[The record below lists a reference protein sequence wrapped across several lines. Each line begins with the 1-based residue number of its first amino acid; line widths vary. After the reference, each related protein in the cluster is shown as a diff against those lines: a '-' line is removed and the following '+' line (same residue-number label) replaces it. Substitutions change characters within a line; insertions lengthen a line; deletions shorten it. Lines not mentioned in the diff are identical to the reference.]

1 MKKMKKVSKL
11 TTLAL
16 FVSLAMILS
25 FIEHQ
30 IPPLV
35 AIPGIKLGLPNVAI
49 VFVLYGIGEK
59 EAVAVSLVRIFLV
72 SVLFG
77 SVMSL
82 MYSVAG
88 AVLSLTVMIL
98 LKKSR
103 RFSCVTVSVTG
114 GVCHNIGQI
123 IVACFVTK
131 TAELV
136 YYLPV
141 LLISGVV
148 AGVLIGLI
156 SGIVLKRM
164 EKL

>member
-1 MKKMKKVSKL
+1 MKVSKITSL
-11 TTLAL
+11 GL

-35 AIPGIKLGLPNVAI
+35 SIPGIKLGLPNVAI

-59 EAVAVSLVRIFLV
+59 EAVAVSLIRLLLV
-72 SVLFG
+72 SILFG
-77 SVMSL
+77 SMMSL
-82 MYSVAG
+82 LYGAAG

-98 LKKSR
+98 LKKSGK
-103 RFSCVTVSVTG
+103 FSYVTVSVTG

-123 IVACFVTK
+123 AVACFVTK
-131 TAELV
+131 TAELL

-141 LLISGVV
+141 LLISGTV
-148 AGVLIGLI
+148 AGVLIGLLA
-156 SGIVLKRM
+156 GIILKRM
-164 EKL
+164 ERQKQ